1 LIERNIIFAGEGDA
15 PMSNGVALEVGVFLS
30 CLVCLGSAA
39 TATAAASAATL
50 RTSHF
55 FPKYIP
61 FRFTCAGRDRVQLLL
76 LILEGL
82 GVRVGGQV
90 ASTPFPSVSTHCL

>member
-1 LIERNIIFAGEGDA
+1 
-15 PMSNGVALEVGVFLS
+15 MSNGVALEVGVFLS

-39 TATAAASAATL
+39 TATAAASATTL

-76 LILEGL
+76 LVLEVL
-82 GVRVGGQV
+82 GIGCRGQV
-90 ASTPFPSVSTHCL
+90 ASTSFPTVSTHCIEQRFYALERR